1 MGAWKDAATQ
11 APQGDLGLV
20 QHRAWEAAFSDPLY
34 LRRAPKSGRQPGGEL
49 NSGGGMGEPSWKRDL
64 SWALKKGWDF
74 WAGDSGARKMACEWR
89 GAEQESLRMDGVAG
103 PP

>member
-1 MGAWKDAATQ
+1 
-11 APQGDLGLV
+11 
-20 QHRAWEAAFSDPLY
+20 
-34 LRRAPKSGRQPGGEL
+34 
-49 NSGGGMGEPSWKRDL
+49 MGEPSWKRDL

-89 GAEQESLRMDGVAG
+89 GAEQEALRMDGVAG